1 MGSTS
6 RLGTHPVRA
15 RRRYDNTLR
24 QQLATETRDRIVAA
38 GSELLHRTS
47 IRDWRALTVR
57 AVAERAGVNERTVYR
72 HFGNE
77 RALRDAVMHRLEK
90 EAGVDLASL
99 RLGNIAGVTA
109 RILEYG
115 SGYPLER
122 RPPVDPTLTDAAQR
136 QHEALLHAVA
146 ARTDAWCDAERV
158 GAAAVIDVLWSL
170 GSYERL
176 VVDWH
181 LEREEA
187 ISALT
192 WVIGLVEEAIGTG
205 RRPRAQR

>member
-6 RLGTHPVRA
+6 RLGTQPVRA

-24 QQLATETRDRIVAA
+24 QQLAAESRDRIVAA

-47 IRDWRALTVR
+47 IRDWRGLTVR

-77 RALRDAVMHRLEK
+77 RGLRDAVMRRLEK
-90 EAGVDLASL
+90 DAGVDLDSL
-99 RLGNIAGVTA
+99 RLGNIAEVTA
-109 RILEYG
+109 RILEHG

-122 RPPVDPTLTDAAQR
+122 RGPVDPTLTDAAQR
-136 QHEALLHAVA
+136 QHEALLQAVA
-146 ARTDAWCDAERV
+146 ARTNAWSGAERIA
-158 GAAAVIDVLWSL
+158 AAAVLDVLWSL